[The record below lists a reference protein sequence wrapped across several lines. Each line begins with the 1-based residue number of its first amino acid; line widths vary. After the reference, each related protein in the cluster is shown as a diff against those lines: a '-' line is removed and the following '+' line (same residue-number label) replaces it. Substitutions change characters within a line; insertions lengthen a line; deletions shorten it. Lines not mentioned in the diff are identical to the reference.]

1 MIKSTKAFWS
11 VFNEAYT
18 VHNNCRDDVIGLL
31 GIKNKFKTFIT
42 IRIKMNSQVKWGSVL
57 FAIMFTSILEGIDKN
72 GNIVQVNFY
81 SQALEGNL
89 LGDSPNRDVF
99 VYLPPSYEHES
110 KKRYPAV
117 YLLHGN
123 SPSESAADFN
133 PATRWVNEVKN
144 KASKNHPQ
152 RGIQSIMDSLIA
164 NGKAEEMIIV
174 MPNGRNKYRGSH
186 YVNSLVTGNWAD
198 HIAKDLVDF
207 IDDNFKTIKGRNSR
221 ALAGYSMGGRGTLIL
236 GMKYPDVYGV
246 IYAMSGGV
254 MNFHKLPSTP
264 NNIEEWEKVLRL
276 KNLENVDWR
285 SIRTIGLSAAFSP
298 NPKNEPFYADF
309 QYRLEN
315 GKLKPVPEVQNRW
328 QQFDPVRM
336 VDNYKNALLKLNG
349 FRFDCG
355 RFDSLVLE
363 HNRALVKK
371 LKSAG
376 IPHEYE
382 EYDARHGEK
391 RNLRLEQKVL
401 PYLSTALRFEEVK

>member
-1 MIKSTKAFWS
+1 MKKI
-11 VFNEAYT
+11 
-18 VHNNCRDDVIGLL
+18 LQQ
-31 GIKNKFKTFIT
+31 
-42 IRIKMNSQVKWGSVL
+42 MKWRLFL
-57 FAIMFTSILEGIDKN
+57 FAIIFTSIFEGFAKN
-72 GNIVQVNFY
+72 GKIVQVKFH
-81 SQALEGNL
+81 SQVLEGNL
-89 LGDSPNRDVF
+89 LGDSPKRDVF
-99 VYLPPSYEHES
+99 VYLPPSYEKKN
-110 KKRYPAV
+110 KKRYPSV

-133 PATRWVNEVKN
+133 PATRWINEVK
-144 KASKNHPQ
+144 SKTSRYYPQ
-152 RGIQSIMDSLIA
+152 QGIQSIMDSLIG
-164 NGKAEEMIIV
+164 NGKIKEMIIV

-186 YVNSLVTGNWAD
+186 YVNSPVTGNWAD
-198 HIAKDLVDF
+198 HIAKDLVAF
-207 IDDNFKTIKGRNSR
+207 IDDNFRTIKGRNSR

-236 GMKYPDVYGV
+236 GMKYPNVYGV

-254 MNFHKLPSTP
+254 MNFHKLPSKP
-264 NNIEEWEKVLRL
+264 KNIEEWENVLRL
-276 KNLENVDWR
+276 KNLENADWR

-298 NPKNEPFYADF
+298 NPKKEPFYVDF

-328 QQFDPVRM
+328 QQFDPVNM
-336 VDNYKNALLKLNG
+336 VDNHKNTLLKLNG

-401 PYLSTALRFEEVK
+401 PYLSTKLKFEEEK

>member
-1 MIKSTKAFWS
+1 
-11 VFNEAYT
+11 
-18 VHNNCRDDVIGLL
+18 
-31 GIKNKFKTFIT
+31 
-42 IRIKMNSQVKWGSVL
+42 
-57 FAIMFTSILEGIDKN
+57 
-72 GNIVQVNFY
+72 
-81 SQALEGNL
+81 
-89 LGDSPNRDVF
+89 
-99 VYLPPSYEHES
+99 
-110 KKRYPAV
+110 
-117 YLLHGN
+117 
-123 SPSESAADFN
+123 
-133 PATRWVNEVKN
+133 
-144 KASKNHPQ
+144 
-152 RGIQSIMDSLIA
+152 
-164 NGKAEEMIIV
+164 

-186 YVNSLVTGNWAD
+186 YVNSPVTGNWAD
-198 HIAKDLVDF
+198 HIAKDLVAF
-207 IDDNFKTIKGRNSR
+207 IDDNFRTIKGRNSR

-236 GMKYPDVYGV
+236 GMKYPNVYGV

-264 NNIEEWEKVLRL
+264 ENIEEWENVLRL
-276 KNLENVDWR
+276 KNLENADRR

-298 NPKNEPFYADF
+298 NPQKEPFYVDF

-336 VDNYKNALLKLNG
+336 VDSHKNALLKLNG

-376 IPHEYE
+376 IPHEYD

-391 RNLRLEQKVL
+391 VNLRLEQKVL
-401 PYLSTALRFEEVK
+401 PYLSTILRFEEVK